1 MKKEY
6 MTPEVEV
13 INLTSTETVTTDDDV
28 YGDMGLE
35 SSPF

>member
-13 INLTSTETVTTDDDV
+13 INLTSTETITNDDDV
-28 YGDMGLE
+28 DGDMGLE